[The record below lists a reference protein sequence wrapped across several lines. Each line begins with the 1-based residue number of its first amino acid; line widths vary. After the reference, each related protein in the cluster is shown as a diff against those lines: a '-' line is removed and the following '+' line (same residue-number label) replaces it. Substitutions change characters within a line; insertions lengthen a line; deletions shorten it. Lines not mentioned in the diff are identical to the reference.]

1 MRWDLI
7 LYFIQLEYEHLTII
21 AVCRPPK
28 ATQGQQRKKSNSSV
42 PALPIYRACRA
53 RRPCRFTHLVR
64 PALHRHFI
72 IISQGNAQVSCEFSE
87 SERASAWQSQRGDV
101 AKCTKKSV
109 QIIINMGSIADA
121 EDKSNI

>member
-21 AVCRPPK
+21 AVCVGPQK
-28 ATQGQQRKKSNSSV
+28 QRKASNERSRTQVCQPCPFTVRAV
-42 PALPIYRACRA
+42 PAGLAALPTLCDTLSIATRSGKAMPRYRAN
-53 RRPCRFTHLVR
+53 
-64 PALHRHFI
+64 
-72 IISQGNAQVSCEFSE
+72 SQKA

-121 EDKSNI
+121 EDKSNM